1 MSESLRDCY
10 GDLEWLEAYL
20 STKATNH
27 NSYKHYTRFSTAQ
40 KIMENGKLLLTDG
53 DRWNDCC
60 DKEQLNSASYDKK
73 YFAACFSF
81 SISESV
87 AMWTLYGGAHSD
99 GAVLSLLPTDMAQ
112 IMRAKEVDLCRRAGG
127 HYERIRTLE
136 PSEFDMWLT
145 DVLYTGD
152 NKKGQFT
159 IRRSDERVDLA
170 TWVDLARADGLT
182 GIHPYYWKGCP
193 WSYENEVRL
202 VVGVPRELLGTKTN
216 DYALKVGL
224 QKSSSELEKKMVV
237 LQRRETALF
246 CTQSRLGHQ
255 MSWNL
260 CRRRMHDSETFS

>member
-10 GDLEWLEAYL
+10 NDLEYLEAYL

-40 KIMENGKLLLTDG
+40 KIIESGKLLLTNG
-53 DRWNDCC
+53 SGWNDCC

-87 AMWTLYGGAHSD
+87 AMWMLYGGAHSD
-99 GAVLSLLPTDMAQ
+99 GAMLSLLPTDMAQ
-112 IMRAKEVDLCRRAGG
+112 IMQAKEVDLCRRADG

-170 TWVDLARADGLT
+170 KWVDLARADELA
-182 GIHPYYWKGCP
+182 GIRPYYQKGYP

-224 QKSSSELEKKMVV
+224 QKSSAELEKKVVV
-237 LQRRETALF
+237 LQKQDAMPS
-246 CTQSRLGHQ
+246 CAQSKLGYQ

-260 CRRRMHDSETFS
+260 CKGCMHNFEVSS